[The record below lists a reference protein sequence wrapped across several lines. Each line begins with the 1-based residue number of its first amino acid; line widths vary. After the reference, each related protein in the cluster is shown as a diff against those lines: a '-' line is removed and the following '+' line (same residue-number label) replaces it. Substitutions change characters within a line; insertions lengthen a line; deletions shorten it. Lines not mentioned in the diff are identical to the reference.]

1 MRKLKIVMAVLILL
15 LVTVGVFLSRQ
26 NQKGP
31 AESELKTCE
40 ELNGYLCEV
49 GEECSGEWL
58 EASDT
63 FSCCNCSCGAQE
75 ELLTIDPFE
84 SGVENEEVGDPF

>member
-1 MRKLKIVMAVLILL
+1 MAKLKVVIAVLIPL
-15 LVTVGVFLSRQ
+15 LVVVGVFLSRQ
-26 NQKGP
+26 NQGGP
-31 AESELKTCE
+31 AESQLKTCE

-63 FSCCNCSCGAQE
+63 FRCCNCSCGVQE

-84 SGVENEEVGDPF
+84 LDVENEEVGDPF

>member
-1 MRKLKIVMAVLILL
+1 MGKLKIVMAVLILL
-15 LVTVGVFLSRQ
+15 LVTAGVFLSRQ
-26 NQKGP
+26 NQRGS

-49 GEECSGEWL
+49 GEECGGEWL
-58 EASDT
+58 GASDS
-63 FSCCNCSCGAQE
+63 FGCCNCSCGVQE

-84 SGVENEEVGDPF
+84 LDVENEEVGDPF

>member
-1 MRKLKIVMAVLILL
+1 MGKLKIVMVVLILL
-15 LVTVGVFLSRQ
+15 LVTLGVFLNRQ
-26 NQKGP
+26 NQGGS

-58 EASDT
+58 EASDS
-63 FSCCNCSCGAQE
+63 FRCCNCSCGVQE

-84 SGVENEEVGDPF
+84 LDVENEEVGDPF

>member
-26 NQKGP
+26 NQGGS
-31 AESELKTCE
+31 AESEPKTCE
-40 ELNGYLCEV
+40 ELTGYLCEV
-49 GEECSGEWL
+49 GEECGGEWL
-58 EASDT
+58 GASDS
-63 FSCCNCSCGAQE
+63 FRCCNCSCGVQE

-84 SGVENEEVGDPF
+84 LDVENEEVGDPF